1 MKEEGGQMYIKITRE
16 MLCKKEACDPGLDLF
31 DSIAPSGEWE
41 GEWTVLHSL
50 YVIEAGYGWRL
61 HDRNIA
67 PVLMLKGANLQ
78 GANLQGA
85 NLQGANLQ
93 GANLQGA
100 NLLYAILTDALTD
113 GADFTGAI
121 RR

>member
-85 NLQGANLQ
+85 NL
-93 GANLQGA
+93 
-100 NLLYAILTDALTD
+100 LYAILTDALTD